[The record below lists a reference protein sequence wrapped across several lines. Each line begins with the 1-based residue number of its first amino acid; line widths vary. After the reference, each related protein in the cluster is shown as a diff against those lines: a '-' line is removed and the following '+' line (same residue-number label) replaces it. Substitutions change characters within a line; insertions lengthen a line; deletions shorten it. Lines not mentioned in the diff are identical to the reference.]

1 MWVAHVPDV
10 ETELIQS
17 MCRMVGG
24 GATSQITIIPANL
37 PDDDEL
43 RTLRTYAAGYGA
55 VLSVDLRGGI
65 VIQGGQ
71 PKRIR
76 QPEKPAVR
84 PHLFGLLP
92 KATGNGAV

>member
-1 MWVAHVPDV
+1 MPNV

-24 GATSQITIIPANL
+24 GSSAQITIVPANL

-43 RTLRTYAAGYGA
+43 RNLRTYAAGYGA
-55 VLSVDLRGGI
+55 VLSIDLRGGI

-71 PKRIR
+71 TKTVP
-76 QPEKPAVR
+76 QLVKPATQS
-84 PHLFGLLP
+84 LLGGLLP
-92 KATGNGAV
+92 RTTGAGAV